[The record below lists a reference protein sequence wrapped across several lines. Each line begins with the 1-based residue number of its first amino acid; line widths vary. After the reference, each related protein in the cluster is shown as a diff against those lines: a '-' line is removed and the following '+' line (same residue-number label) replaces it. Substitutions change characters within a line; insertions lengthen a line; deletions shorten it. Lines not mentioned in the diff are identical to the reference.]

1 MATDKRHVLRK
12 LCKGLLLVSLP
23 LAGFVWALPEDSSML
38 AAAGVLTL
46 LSLAVGFGAEF
57 LASSTENDLR
67 ELDAR
72 MSAASVYR
80 NEELKAQDERLRQL
94 DRIVNVL
101 EEQNH
106 TLRAKLVT
114 VQVELQRRKEALI
127 EAASGEVAKLGDAA
141 GSLRPA
147 LARRSV

>member
-1 MATDKRHVLRK
+1 MTTDKRRVVRK
-12 LCKGLLLVSLP
+12 LCKVLLLVSLP
-23 LAGFVWALPEDSSML
+23 LVGFVWALPEDSSML

-72 MSAASVYR
+72 RSAASAYR

-94 DRIVNVL
+94 DRIVSVL
-101 EEQNH
+101 DEQNH
-106 TLRAKLVT
+106 TLRAKLVAL
-114 VQVELQRRKEALI
+114 QVEVQRRKEALI
-127 EAASGEVAKLGDAA
+127 EAASGDVAKLGDAA
-141 GSLRPA
+141 SSLRPA
-147 LARRSV
+147 MVRRVI